1 MCFSLYASNSGKND
15 EKKKEN
21 FWNMAFLIVSNISLD
36 EIVVFAG
43 ENGHVGESI
52 QDMLLYIVNYW
63 VMELEM
69 LTD

>member
-1 MCFSLYASNSGKND
+1 
-15 EKKKEN
+15 
-21 FWNMAFLIVSNISLD
+21 MAFLIVSNISLD
-36 EIVVFAG
+36 EIVVFAS